1 MRTHISQLILGV
13 ISTHLDE
20 RNAKGFDEYKETL
33 DDVPFENYDWNL
45 MALEEMTDCAQYLM
59 KENLRL
65 REEIRQLKLRPLGTL
80 NGKLVYER

>member
-13 ISTHLDE
+13 ISTQLDVQ
-20 RNAKGFDEYKETL
+20 NDKGFSKYKETL

-65 REEIRQLKLRPLGTL
+65 REEIRQLKDINEGMR
-80 NGKLVYER
+80 EIW